1 MMSKYKSK
9 GIVVGLSVITMC
21 VLLALI
27 GSRFSFLFQQQ
38 SNSATKTVGNSTS
51 KTAIMATPTP
61 TSTAFSTPQPLFF
74 DNFAN
79 ASKGWSLGNVPGYT
93 RSIALLQANNDDSV
107 GLYLRGDSNLDHDYR
122 IDIFG
127 DSSYAI
133 SKEFLDRN
141 NTPQVK
147 ALVSQTKTD
156 ALHPTRQQNNVTVT
170 MKGSMLVL
178 QINGN
183 FINSVVDTDYTTG
196 QLALFVQNSNL
207 SGGVKASFSSV
218 AVYPAPQQL
227 PSN

>member
-74 DNFAN
+74 
-79 ASKGWSLGNVPGYT
+79 
-93 RSIALLQANNDDSV
+93 
-107 GLYLRGDSNLDHDYR
+107 
-122 IDIFG
+122 
-127 DSSYAI
+127 
-133 SKEFLDRN
+133 
-141 NTPQVK
+141 
-147 ALVSQTKTD
+147 
-156 ALHPTRQQNNVTVT
+156 
-170 MKGSMLVL
+170 
-178 QINGN
+178 
-183 FINSVVDTDYTTG
+183 INSVVDTDYTTG